1 MDLHRFLLDLAATLA
16 ASPDTDRAPYAE
28 ALRDEYGQHG
38 LADQVEAHPGGDSLV
53 AYLYAT
59 AARVRGLAPEEVDAI
74 NAAHDARN

>member
-1 MDLHRFLLDLAATLA
+1 MDLYRYLLQLVETLRAT
-16 ASPDTDRAPYAE
+16 PDVDRAPYVE

-38 LADQVEAHPGGDSLV
+38 LADRVEAHPGGDSLV

-74 NAAHDARN
+74 NRRN